1 MLFNMFCLLV
11 IVLLALQSEINAYNI
26 SPYPNSVLN
35 FPELEGNRRSSYFGF
50 SLVIREKR

>member
-1 MLFNMFCLLV
+1 MLFNMFCFLV